1 MDKKDMAFGFIVR
14 QAEPRDT
21 DAMEEICRLSFDGL
35 YGYFAIR
42 SLHSSDHILVSK
54 DGQKVVG
61 FAVLKS
67 VHIGKRA
74 RLGNILWLAVH
85 PELRRKGVASGL
97 IEASMGYFKD
107 HGMNTVYV
115 SVRKGN
121 SAALCSFERKGFRRL
136 DFHELFGLKGRR
148 VLEVYSKMHIV
159 PGEIVLTATAQ

>member
-1 MDKKDMAFGFIVR
+1 MEKKDMMFRPIVR
-14 QAEPRDT
+14 QAELRDT

-35 YGYFAIR
+35 YGCFAIR

-54 DGQKVVG
+54 DSQKVVG

-67 VHIGKRA
+67 VHIGNRM
-74 RLGNILWLAVH
+74 LGNILWLAVH

-107 HGMNTVYV
+107 HRMNSVYV
-115 SVRKGN
+115 SVRKDN

-136 DFHELFGLKGRR
+136 DFHQLLKLYGRR

>member
-1 MDKKDMAFGFIVR
+1 MEKKDIMFRFIVR

-42 SLHSSDHILVSK
+42 SLHTSDRIFVSK

-61 FAVLKS
+61 FAVLKP
-67 VHIGKRA
+67 VHIGKRM
-74 RLGNILWLAVH
+74 LGNIQWLAVH

-97 IEASMGYFKD
+97 IEAGMGYFKG
-107 HGMNTVYV
+107 HGMNSVYV

-121 SAALCSFERKGFRRL
+121 SAALCSFERRGFRRL
-136 DFHELFGLKGRR
+136 DFHELFGLYGLR

>member
-1 MDKKDMAFGFIVR
+1 MEKRDMVFRFIVR
-14 QAEPRDT
+14 QAESRDT

-42 SLHSSDHILVSK
+42 SLRFSDHILVNK

-67 VHIGKRA
+67 VHIGKRM
-74 RLGNILWLAVH
+74 LGNILWLAVH

-107 HGMNTVYV
+107 HGIYSVYV
-115 SVRKGN
+115 SVRKSN
-121 SAALCSFERKGFRRL
+121 SAALFSFERKGFIRL
-136 DFHELFGLKGRR
+136 DFHELLKLYGHR
-148 VLEVYSKMHIV
+148 VLEVYSKLHIV

>member
-1 MDKKDMAFGFIVR
+1 MEKKDMMFGLIVR

-21 DAMEEICRLSFDGL
+21 DAMEEISRLSFDGL
-35 YGYFAIR
+35 YGYFAFR
-42 SLHSSDHILVSK
+42 SLNSSDHILISK

-67 VHIGKRA
+67 VHVRKHM
-74 RLGNILWLAVH
+74 LGNIQWLAVH
-85 PELRRKGVASGL
+85 PELRRRGVASGL

-107 HGMNTVYV
+107 HGMNNVYV

-136 DFHELFGLKGRR
+136 DFHELLRLYGLR
-148 VLEVYSKMHIV
+148 VLEVYSKMRIV